1 MPPTN
6 RADIDEEV
14 SNDSKASSESSSST
28 LSLSPARP
36 EGSPEMPDGK
46 AHGQSR
52 MASPDSES
60 KSVVENVLTTDIIAE
75 EEKLELA
82 NDEQEK
88 AWRKEVQDRAKEEEE
103 LKEKRYKR
111 LMHLLS
117 KSQFYSQFLLQQIEN
132 QDTKP
137 KKGRKPKAE
146 TSTEKENVSTEAE
159 SSQDSEKSGSS
170 RGRKRK
176 NNSSA
181 PAAKRV
187 KDGKYN
193 IEDVIDKETVEAKVE
208 AGVYS
213 EEDEVVEQVDQPR
226 LFENGTMRS
235 YQLEGFSW
243 LRVLYENGV
252 NGILGDEM
260 GLGKTIQSIALLCHL
275 IDRGV
280 QGPFLVVA
288 PLSTLPN
295 WMSEFERFAPKVP
308 TVLYHGSDAVRTEK
322 RRMFQKL
329 LTVEGTSVQVF
340 PVVITSYE
348 VVIRDTRFL
357 SRYYWRYICVDEGHR
372 IKNHNCRLTKSLNT
386 FPSANRLLLTGTP
399 LQNNLA
405 ELWSLLNFLMPEI
418 FDSLDVFESW
428 FDVTE
433 MMEDGSDEK
442 IIQQEREK
450 QVIGTLQKILSPFFL
465 RRMKKDVNLEIPPK
479 KELLVYTPMTP
490 LQLKLYEATLTFD
503 YSFFDNIKKVDEK
516 VEYDNKGRPKRKSKK
531 DIDYSALLD
540 ESESPK
546 SLDRFLDAVM
556 RMQEIANEDAKAKK
570 TSAVNIKLTNRMM
583 QCRKIVNHPYLVNYP
598 LTRDGEY
605 MIDEGLLES
614 CGKLQVLDQLLGEL
628 YKRKHRVLIFSQ
640 MTMMLDI
647 LEDYLSLRPKYK
659 YKRLDGSKSLDSRQN
674 DIKEYNSKDSNSFI
688 FLLSTR
694 AGGLGINLA
703 SADTVIIYDS
713 DWNPQADLQA
723 QDRCHRIG
731 QTKPVLILRLITAS
745 TIDERIV
752 ERAAT
757 KRKLEKLIIQSGKF
771 QASKQKDRFL
781 DKVMDPNDLVTL
793 LNQRDHERIHRTN
806 TGNVFTKE
814 ELNQLLDRSDLIQ
827 KREGKEVP
835 EKDLTGVY
843 KVLQV
848 GEDE

>member
-6 RADIDEEV
+6 RDDIEEEF
-14 SNDSKASSESSSST
+14 SNDSKASSESSSSVLT
-28 LSLSPARP
+28 FSPSRP
-36 EGSPEMPDGK
+36 EGSPEMPEEK
-46 AHGQSR
+46 AHGLSR
-52 MASPDSES
+52 TASPDTES
-60 KSVVENVLTTDIIAE
+60 KSLEDDVLTTDIIAE

-111 LMHLLS
+111 LMHLLN
-117 KSQFYSQFLLQQIEN
+117 KSQFYSQFLLQQIET
-132 QDTKP
+132 QDTK
-137 KKGRKPKAE
+137 KQKGKKPKAE
-146 TSTEKENVSTEAE
+146 TSAEKENASTEE
-159 SSQDSEKSGSS
+159 NSQGSEKSDSS
-170 RGRKRK
+170 KGRKRK
-176 NNSSA
+176 NNSGA
-181 PAAKRV
+181 PAAKRI
-187 KDGKYN
+187 KDGKYK
-193 IEDVIDKETVEAKVE
+193 IKDVIDKETVEAKVE

-235 YQLEGFSW
+235 YQLDGFSW

-322 RRMFQKL
+322 RKMFQKL
-329 LTVEGTSVQVF
+329 LQVEGTSVPVF

-357 SRYYWRYICVDEGHR
+357 ARYYWRYICVDEGHR

-490 LQLKLYEATLTFD
+490 LQLKLYEATLTMD
-503 YSFFDNIKKVDEK
+503 YTVFDNLKKAEEK
-516 VEYDNKGRPKRKSKK
+516 IEYDNKGRPKRKSKK

-556 RMQEIANEDAKAKK
+556 KMQEKGSDEATAKK

-583 QCRKIVNHPYLVNYP
+583 QCRKIVNHPYLINYP
-598 LTRDGEY
+598 LTPDGEY

-647 LEDYLSLRPKYK
+647 LEDYLSLRPKYN
-659 YKRLDGSKSLDSRQN
+659 YKRLDGSRSLDTRQN

-731 QTKPVLILRLITAS
+731 QTRPVLILRLITAS

-771 QASKQKDRFL
+771 KASKQSDRSL
-781 DKVMDPNDLVTL
+781 DKVVDSDELVTL
-793 LNQRDHERIHRTN
+793 LSQRDHQRIHRTN
-806 TGNVFTKE
+806 TGHVFTKE
-814 ELNQLLDRSDLIQ
+814 ELNQLLDRSDLMQ

-835 EKDLTGVY
+835 EQDLTGVF
-843 KVLQV
+843 KVIHV
-848 GEDE
+848 GQDE